1 MRRKVWV
8 LFTATP
14 IARVRYYIRSKK
26 SWQNSYAKTKG
37 ATYLCENIDKEVLV
51 SMVKLINAKISIS

>member
-1 MRRKVWV
+1 MRVRVWV

-14 IARVRYYIRSKK
+14 ITRVRYYIRSKK
-26 SWQNSYAKTKG
+26 SWQNSHAKTKG

-51 SMVKLINAKISIS
+51 SMVKLANSYPS